1 MKNLQLRMNTK
12 QRIKHE
18 QEYIQFLERR
28 LASKN
33 FQKNSTP
40 DEIEKTQNKLKKAR
54 LVFRTL
60 K

>member
-1 MKNLQLRMNTK
+1 VNSKE

-18 QEYIQFLERR
+18 QNYIAFLEKR

-33 FQKNSTP
+33 FKANSTP
-40 DEIEKTQNKLKKAR
+40 EEYEMTEKKLKKAR
-54 LVFRTL
+54 LVFKML

>member
-1 MKNLQLRMNTK
+1 MKSK

-18 QEYIQFLERR
+18 ENYIKFLERR

-33 FQKNSTP
+33 FQKNITP
-40 DEIEKTQNKLKKAR
+40 EEIENTKCKLKKAR
-54 LVFRTL
+54 LVFRML